1 MISLPVVVIVHGSQ
15 DNNALA
21 TIIWDC
27 AFSEP
32 VRDFYFDLDFP
43 VSSGWS
49 HVVKTVEDIDKWL
62 EVGHL

>member
-1 MISLPVVVIVHGSQ
+1 MHRAIGAGDAMRKLTKRCCWFQMISLPLVVIVHGSQ

-32 VRDFYFDLDFP
+32 VSSRSL
-43 VSSGWS
+43 VSSAS
-49 HVVKTVEDIDKWL
+49 
-62 EVGHL
+62 

>member
-32 VRDFYFDLDFP
+32 VRSSQIILLLYFCFLMDSCKML
-43 VSSGWS
+43 
-49 HVVKTVEDIDKWL
+49 HVISCY
-62 EVGHL
+62 H